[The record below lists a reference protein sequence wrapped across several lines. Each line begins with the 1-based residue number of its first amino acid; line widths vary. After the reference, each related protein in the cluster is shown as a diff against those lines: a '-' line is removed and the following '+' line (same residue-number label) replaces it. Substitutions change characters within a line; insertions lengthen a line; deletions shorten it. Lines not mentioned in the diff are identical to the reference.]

1 MVNGETGETAPSG
14 YENPRVTDYGDL
26 VELTGGLGVPG
37 GCEDGA
43 FKFCSLPP
51 V

>member
-1 MVNGETGETAPSG
+1 MNGETGETAPSG
-14 YENPRVTDYGDL
+14 YESPRVTDHGDL
-26 VELTGGLGVPG
+26 VELTAAVGVPG
-37 GCEDGA
+37 DCEDGA